1 MSQMRR
7 IASHDRIHLDVNE
20 SDGKKEKVFVITMDR
35 GENRVNP
42 EFVSAMSRCLDVVEK
57 AKHPKSLV
65 LTGTGKFLS
74 NGLDLDFVMGADP
87 KDSTLF
93 LAGLWDLLSRLLVFE
108 CFTVCSINGHGF
120 GAGLFF
126 AMACDYRIMRT
137 KRGYL
142 NFPEVNLGMRLQKQ
156 FGELAKCKLAPGAVR
171 GVRIFEH
178 QHHSNTNARAQ
189 QVRKAVLEAHR
200 FSGDEAKEY
209 GIVDE
214 VVPLENLLSHSV
226 KFALSKTPS
235 KMKFMN
241 FDPRNFKAIKMEM
254 YTDAYRALSTKGL
267 HNPSARL

>member
-20 SDGKKEKVFVITMDR
+20 SGGKKEKVFVITMDR

-42 EFVSAMSRCLDVVEK
+42 EFVNAMSRCLDVVEK
-57 AKHPKSLV
+57 AKHQKSLV

-74 NGLDLDFVMGADP
+74 NGLDLDFVMGVDRRSRP
-87 KDSTLF
+87 CFWKDYGIFFST
-93 LAGLWDLLSRLLVFE
+93 ARVD

-156 FGELAKCKLAPGAVR
+156 FGELAKCKLAPGA
-171 GVRIFEH
+171 
-178 QHHSNTNARAQ
+178 
-189 QVRKAVLEAHR
+189 VRKAVLEAHR

>member
-1 MSQMRR
+1 MHTNQMSQMRR

-20 SDGKKEKVFVITMDR
+20 SGGKKEKVFVITMDR

-74 NGLDLDFVMGADP
+74 NGLDLDFVMGVDP
-87 KDSTLF
+87 KESTLF
-93 LAGLWDLLSRLLVFE
+93 LEGLWDLLSRLLVFD

-156 FGELAKCKLAPGAVR
+156 FGELAKCKLAPGA
-171 GVRIFEH
+171 
-178 QHHSNTNARAQ
+178 
-189 QVRKAVLEAHR
+189 VRKAVLEAHR